1 PDFTQQLVE
10 TGAEDD
16 VSMAL
21 VVFSLQYIFF
31 NHELWKYRVKHAR
44 WKVTLKVLELMK
56 ICVMAVPI
64 SEKLGGIVKDSL
76 LSDPSVHSSLYWIM
90 CITTETLEP
99 GLYEVEEIEGLR
111 MSVCSAL
118 DVVFAMLTAF
128 PKHASF
134 SPSNVVIYTTNP
146 IPVVTAVISL
156 TSYFWDP
163 AIQVG
168 AAKVLSVLCVIAEN
182 TQPYKFGNVSLVSD
196 DKQFAYALGSVCSV
210 TLSNFFNSSISD
222 CSGGKELNSLILS
235 DLYYHLQ
242 GELEGRKMNSPP
254 FKELAQFLLQSNF
267 SQTEHNYK
275 RDFLGHVSDVYVF
288 DLVCI
293 RKDLGLPFWD
303 HSKWEASK
311 AIVEKMLSYMQ
322 DANLMSFFL
331 SSKLR
336 ALKALA
342 TILSVYGGNWTE
354 IKTGS
359 IGRGMSETLLS
370 SCVEGV
376 CKCLQTTVESLVSAV
391 GPSAD
396 IINFFGA
403 QAELLLCLIRLLCKR
418 FSEKTN
424 RLLSLRIF
432 ALVLKTSATSLRV
445 LCSIVPSMD
454 ALVAIMNFFL
464 LALLL
469 SAECFQSSSSFQEK
483 EDKKS
488 AEAFTEVSLLC
499 QGLLPIL
506 CSCTEIVDCCNLSV
520 ALMDLIL
527 NGFLTSSTWLPII
540 QKHLRLQLVIQK
552 LRERDSFPCKT
563 VFSVQNGSGVPISTG
578 EDEKRQHIWGLGL
591 TVVTVMIYSLGGSSS
606 CVDFVD
612 TVIPYFF
619 SEKDYVM
626 LYHLDLPY
634 LPSDVLGKKRARTQ
648 KTQTSLTALREI
660 EHTLM
665 FICVAAKHRKSW
677 LKSMKE
683 MNSQIRERSI
693 HLLA

>member
-1 PDFTQQLVE
+1 MLDIQW
-10 TGAEDD
+10 
-16 VSMAL
+16 
-21 VVFSLQYIFF
+21 
-31 NHELWKYRVKHAR
+31 ELLNGYAIRKSY
-44 WKVTLKVLELMK
+44 T
-56 ICVMAVPI
+56 PI
-64 SEKLGGIVKDSL
+64 HIWS
-76 LSDPSVHSSLYWIM
+76 P
-90 CITTETLEP
+90 P
-99 GLYEVEEIEGLR
+99 
-111 MSVCSAL
+111 
-118 DVVFAMLTAF
+118 F
-128 PKHASF
+128 PPRK
-134 SPSNVVIYTTNP
+134 
-146 IPVVTAVISL
+146 
-156 TSYFWDP
+156 

-196 DKQFAYALGSVCSV
+196 DKQDILSEETPKSEDLFVAILKLLTSAARYQGYRNIYESFLQPAFLVSIIAPKENVV
-210 TLSNFFNSSISD
+210 TPLSNGDVVKQPPVKASLQSLELKKINIIDALLHYVQSSKDFFERYGGVREIASNMFLVHVMEKVITGDTGSLSLSLLRKIQYISKEL
-222 CSGGKELNSLILS
+222 CGQPSFSELLVQYSQHGYSGGKELNSLILS
-235 DLYYHLQ
+235 NLYYHLQ
-242 GELEGRKMNSPP
+242 DRK
-254 FKELAQFLLQSNF
+254 
-267 SQTEHNYK
+267 HNYK

-303 HSKWEASK
+303 HLKWEASK
-311 AIVEKMLSYMQ
+311 EIVEKMLSYMQ

-359 IGRGMSETLLS
+359 IGRGMSETFLS

-424 RLLSLRIF
+424 RLLSLHIF

-499 QGLLPIL
+499 LGLLPIL

-540 QKHLRLQLVIQK
+540 QKHLRGAQCIAESSGRTSPLLCPPVLK
-552 LRERDSFPCKT
+552 EEVDLNRKPSFINCKHGWFSLLPIGCVPRT
-563 VFSVQNGSGVPISTG
+563 HSRVFSSTVLVPFCADQTAQTTEAANRAEEMGFINLAHFP
-578 EDEKRQHIWGLGL
+578 ELPMPEILHGLQ
-591 TVVTVMIYSLGGSSS
+591 VM
-606 CVDFVD
+606 
-612 TVIPYFF
+612 
-619 SEKDYVM
+619 
-626 LYHLDLPY
+626 
-634 LPSDVLGKKRARTQ
+634 
-648 KTQTSLTALREI
+648 
-660 EHTLM
+660 
-665 FICVAAKHRKSW
+665 
-677 LKSMKE
+677 
-683 MNSQIRERSI
+683 
-693 HLLA
+693 